1 MFLFHTAKSKSA
13 SPPESPD
20 STEDTALWSQRTE
33 RGYQKLKPQ
42 ATIPGG
48 RLPHFSLALPKV
60 IELDEGDK
68 LHLDCT
74 VEGWPRPQG
83 KIQSSFKLNSKQ
95 TLSIYFVNMFLTK
108 YISLSGSLVICNIKI
123 NSLNYSFSNFPL
135 FAVTW
140 YKSER
145 ELTYDFR
152 HKITA
157 FQNMHTMEVNEVI
170 SSDAGE
176 YVARASNAMGVMESK
191 CVVRVTKKSARRAG

>member
-1 MFLFHTAKSKSA
+1 MFLFRTAKSKSA

-20 STEDTALWSQRTE
+20 STEDTTLWSQRTE

-83 KIQSSFKLNSKQ
+83 KIQSSFILNSKQ

-108 YISLSGSLVICNIKI
+108 YISLSESLVICNIKI
-123 NSLNYSFSNFPL
+123 NSLN
-135 FAVTW
+135 
-140 YKSER
+140 
-145 ELTYDFR
+145 
-152 HKITA
+152 
-157 FQNMHTMEVNEVI
+157 
-170 SSDAGE
+170 
-176 YVARASNAMGVMESK
+176 
-191 CVVRVTKKSARRAG
+191 